1 MKKILALLLAC
12 IMLTAVLTGCG
23 NKRASTETAAQ
34 PATAEQTDATASDGA
49 TYTLKLA
56 HDANTTSAYQ
66 LSALELKR
74 MIEEKSDGRIKVEVY
89 PAQQL
94 GSAQEMIEGMQMGT
108 IEATLLPTAKFGG
121 FDQTMNILDMPFL
134 FPDEDTLYEIM
145 NGELGEQVM
154 AGLPDIGIRGCAFYG
169 NGFKA
174 ITNNIHPIESPD
186 DLKGLKIR
194 TMENDLHIAAF
205 NALGAIA
212 TPMASGEVFTALQQG
227 TIDAAE
233 NAVANLIANRYY
245 EITKNVTMTN
255 HVFGFMGVFMSDK
268 AYNTIPA
275 DLMDAFMSGV
285 KAGADRQRQYLV
297 EANDSA
303 REELV
308 KLGVNFYEIPMDELR
323 AVVDPAM
330 EQFSDRI
337 DPDWVAAIEA
347 DKAA

>member
-194 TMENDLHIAAF
+194 TMQSDLHTATF
-205 NALGAIA
+205 EALGCLP
-212 TPMASGEVFTALQQG
+212 TPMSSSEVYSSLSSGV
-227 TIDAAE
+227 IDAAE
-233 NAVANLIANRYY
+233 NCYSYVLNQSMYEVAPYIINTEHFYGFCVIMMAEKIFQSLTAEQQQVIDLLFLREQKPKEAARLLGCSVR
-245 EITKNVTMTN
+245 NVTK
-255 HVFGFMGVFMSDK
+255 HRLKGLDK
-268 AYNTIPA
+268 
-275 DLMDAFMSGV
+275 
-285 KAGADRQRQYLV
+285 
-297 EANDSA
+297 
-303 REELV
+303 
-308 KLGVNFYEIPMDELR
+308 LR
-323 AVVDPAM
+323 LLLKQDC
-330 EQFSDRI
+330 
-337 DPDWVAAIEA
+337 
-347 DKAA
+347 